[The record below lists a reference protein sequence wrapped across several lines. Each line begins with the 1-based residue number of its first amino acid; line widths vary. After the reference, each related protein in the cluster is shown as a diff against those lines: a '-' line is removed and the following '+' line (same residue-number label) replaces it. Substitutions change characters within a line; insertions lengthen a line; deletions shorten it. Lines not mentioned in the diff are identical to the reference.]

1 MNSERN
7 PMTLQEIQKA
17 ELNLMILFDRVV
29 RKHGLRYSLSAGTL
43 LGAARHKGFIPW
55 DDDIDVMM
63 PRPDYEKLIQLN
75 REHALWPEYAE
86 LCCLEDGTLE
96 SPYSKLFD
104 RRTVVVEHNF
114 TQKDVQSLWIDVFP
128 VDGLPESRDRMERH
142 YRRALNLCRMNV
154 ASVVKN
160 GYGSGRLIILIKDI
174 FVKPVTRVIG
184 RKRIAERQKK
194 LALVYP
200 YERSQFCGMVTWA
213 YDGPGQAVSP
223 EEYDNLVEML
233 FEGQKFFAIP
243 GWKQY
248 LTGVFGDYMQLPP
261 EEERITHELEAYWL

>member
-1 MNSERN
+1 MYY
-7 PMTLQEIQKA
+7 EIN
-17 ELNLMILFDRVV
+17 EN
-29 RKHGLRYSLSAGTL
+29 
-43 LGAARHKGFIPW
+43 AARRAKEANSYS
-55 DDDIDVMM
+55 
-63 PRPDYEKLIQLN
+63 DYQE
-75 REHALWPEYAE
+75 
-86 LCCLEDGTLE
+86 GTATSGYKSAVDE
-96 SPYSKLFD
+96 
-104 RRTVVVEHNF
+104 VVE
-114 TQKDVQSLWIDVFP
+114 
-128 VDGLPESRDRMERH
+128 
-142 YRRALNLCRMNV
+142 
-154 ASVVKN
+154 
-160 GYGSGRLIILIKDI
+160 
-174 FVKPVTRVIG
+174 
-184 RKRIAERQKK
+184 IAERQKK